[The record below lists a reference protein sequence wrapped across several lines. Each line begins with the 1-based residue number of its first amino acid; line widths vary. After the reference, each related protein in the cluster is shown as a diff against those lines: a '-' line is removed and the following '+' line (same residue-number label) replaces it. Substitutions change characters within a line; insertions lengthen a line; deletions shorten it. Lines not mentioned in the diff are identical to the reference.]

1 MSLKFSS
8 IQINSWR
15 QYKSIDIDFHP
26 RLTVITGPNG
36 TGKSTILSILSRH
49 FGYQKNYLSTPKK
62 NKKTGIVSFSTGIFS
77 WWSSKKLPSEVQ
89 SKEVVGN
96 IAYSDDVRLEI
107 RVPNQNSMQYG
118 IDIPGQKPVNGIHID
133 SHRPPNVYRPVP
145 NISTALISKAN
156 ISQQLNGELQQFYTS
171 GKSQNG
177 TLFHMKSALIS
188 MSMFGHGN
196 STMEPNQD
204 LIDLFDGFEEK
215 LRIIL
220 PKSLGFEK
228 IIIRVPE
235 VILSTRSGEFVLDA
249 ASGGVI
255 KLFEIAWQIY
265 FHSQQFDKFVVTL
278 DEPENHL
285 HPSMQRTFLSNLL
298 KAFPGGQFVVV
309 THSPFVVS
317 SVKDSSVYV
326 LRYEDI
332 DEIVDHVHDG
342 DQSVKGLLGSRVSS
356 EKLDTVNKA
365 GTASEI
371 LREALGVPTTIPDW
385 AEDRVRQII
394 DEYARG
400 DRTNK
405 AFDQLAAQLENEG
418 LVSHF
423 PEALR
428 ELTKKND

>member
-8 IQINSWR
+8 IQIDSWR
-15 QYKSIDIDFHP
+15 QYKSINIDFHP

-62 NKKTGIVSFSTGIFS
+62 NKKTGVVSFSTGIFN
-77 WWSSKKLPSEVQ
+77 WLSSKRSPKPIQ
-89 SKEVVGN
+89 NQEVVGN
-96 IAYSDDVRLEI
+96 IVYNNEQSIEI
-107 RVPNQNSMQYG
+107 RVPKQNSMQYG
-118 IDIPGQKPVNGIHID
+118 IDLPGQQPVNGIHID

-145 NISTALISKAN
+145 NISTELISKAN
-156 ISQQLNGELQQFYTS
+156 ISKQLNSELQQFYTS
-171 GKSQNG
+171 GQSRNG

-204 LIDLFDGFEEK
+204 LIDLFDGFEDK
-215 LRIIL
+215 LKIIL
-220 PKSLGFEK
+220 PRSLGFEK

-235 VILSTRSGEFVLDA
+235 VILSTKSGEFVLDA

-255 KLFEIAWQIY
+255 KLFEITWQIY
-265 FHSQQFDKFVVTL
+265 FHFQQFKQFVVTL

-298 KAFPGGQFVVV
+298 EAFPGGQFVVV

-326 LRYEDI
+326 LRYEDL
-332 DEIVDHVHDG
+332 DGIVDSVHED
-342 DQSVKGLLGSRVSS
+342 DQSIKGLLGSRVSS

-394 DEYARG
+394 QEYSEKP
-400 DRTNK
+400 RTNES
-405 AFDQLAAQLENEG
+405 FDQLSAQLEQEG
-418 LVSHF
+418 LISHF
-423 PEALR
+423 PDALR
-428 ELTKKND
+428 DLTSRND

>member
-8 IQINSWR
+8 IQIDNWR
-15 QYKSIDIDFHP
+15 QYKTINIDFHP

-49 FGYQKNYLSTPKK
+49 FGYQKNYLSTPRK
-62 NKKTGIVSFSTGIFS
+62 NKKTGVVSFSTGIFN
-77 WWSSKKLPSEVQ
+77 WLPSKKRQDENQ
-89 SKEVVGN
+89 DIVGSIN
-96 IAYSDDVRLEI
+96 YNNEQKSQISIPKQTSIQYEI
-107 RVPNQNSMQYG
+107 NL
-118 IDIPGQKPVNGIHID
+118 IGQQAVNGIHID
-133 SHRPPNVYRPVP
+133 SHRPPTVYRPVP
-145 NISTALISKAN
+145 NISTAPISKSN
-156 ISQQLNGELQQFYTS
+156 ISAQLNGELQHFYTS
-171 GKSQNG
+171 GQANQG

-188 MSMFGHGN
+188 MSMFGYGN
-196 STMEPNQD
+196 NTMEPNQE
-204 LIDLFDGFEEK
+204 LIDLFHGFEEK
-215 LRIIL
+215 LKIIL

-228 IIIRVPE
+228 LIIRVPE
-235 VILSTRSGEFVLDA
+235 VILSTKSGEFVLDA

-265 FHSQQFDKFVVTL
+265 FHSQEFEQFVVTM

-298 KAFPGGQFVVV
+298 DAFPGAQFVVV

-326 LRYEDI
+326 LRYEKV
-332 DEIVDHVHDG
+332 ENIVDGAHDD
-342 DQSVKGLLGSRVSS
+342 DQSIKGLLGTRVSS

-394 DEYARG
+394 QEYAQK
-400 DRTNK
+400 DRTNES
-405 AFDQLAAQLENEG
+405 FDQLSEQLENEG
-418 LVSHF
+418 LISHF
-423 PEALR
+423 PGALR
-428 ELTKKND
+428 ELTKRND